1 MNIFYLDPHP
11 TVAAQQCCDK
21 HVVKMILE
29 SAQMLSTAHRVLDK
43 NDNELLYKEA
53 HKNHP
58 STKWV
63 RESHLNY
70 QWLYAHFVAL
80 GEEYTAR
87 YGKIHVSIAKLKNF
101 LKSST
106 QTYSSI
112 NYSQNHLNVCP
123 MYTNKKAQLV
133 LIAHI
138 IKVKRQI
145 LLLGKNLQLFLV
157 GGKILGLMIKKAL
170 TKCRKLVI
178 LYI

>member
-11 TVAAQQCCDK
+11 AVAAQQCCDK

-87 YGKIHVSIAKLKNF
+87 YGKTHMSITKLKSF
-101 LKSST
+101 LKSPPKRIP
-106 QTYSSI
+106 QTLFSEPPCCMLTEYKQS
-112 NYSQNHLNVCP
+112 NTVEAYRTYYRND
-123 MYTNKKAQLV
+123 KADFATWKEPSV
-133 LIAHI
+133 
-138 IKVKRQI
+138 
-145 LLLGKNLQLFLV
+145 
-157 GGKILGLMIKKAL
+157 
-170 TKCRKLVI
+170 TPSWW
-178 LYI
+178 

>member
-11 TVAAQQCCDK
+11 AAAARQCCDK

-29 SAQMLSTAHRVLDK
+29 SAQMLSTAHRVIDK
-43 NDNELLYKEA
+43 NNNELLYKEA

-87 YGKIHVSIAKLKNF
+87 YGKTHMSITKLKSF
-101 LKSST
+101 LKSPPKRIPQKLFSEPPCCMPSEYKQSNT
-106 QTYSSI
+106 VEAYRTYYRNDKADFATWKEPSAIPSWW
-112 NYSQNHLNVCP
+112 YKTLNKP
-123 MYTNKKAQLV
+123 
-133 LIAHI
+133 
-138 IKVKRQI
+138 
-145 LLLGKNLQLFLV
+145 
-157 GGKILGLMIKKAL
+157 
-170 TKCRKLVI
+170 
-178 LYI
+178 

>member
-11 TVAAQQCCDK
+11 AIAARQCCDK

-43 NDNELLYKEA
+43 NNNELLYKEA

-87 YGKIHVSIAKLKNF
+87 YGKVHMSIAKLKSF
-101 LKSST
+101 LKYPPKRIPLKLFSEPPQCMPDIYKQERSVDAYRAYYMGDKANFAT
-106 QTYSSI
+106 WKTPSVIPSWW
-112 NYSQNHLNVCP
+112 
-123 MYTNKKAQLV
+123 NKSLD
-133 LIAHI
+133 
-138 IKVKRQI
+138 
-145 LLLGKNLQLFLV
+145 
-157 GGKILGLMIKKAL
+157 
-170 TKCRKLVI
+170 KC
-178 LYI
+178 

>member
-11 TVAAQQCCDK
+11 ATAAQQCCDK

-63 RESHLNY
+63 REGVLNY

-87 YGKIHVSIAKLKNF
+87 YGKVHVSITKLKNF
-101 LKSST
+101 LKSPPKHIPNKLFSEPP
-106 QTYSSI
+106 QCMPDVYKQKSSVDAYRSYYKGEKADFATWKEPTVVPSWWE
-112 NYSQNHLNVCP
+112 NTWPYDKKSLDNV
-123 MYTNKKAQLV
+123 
-133 LIAHI
+133 
-138 IKVKRQI
+138 
-145 LLLGKNLQLFLV
+145 
-157 GGKILGLMIKKAL
+157 
-170 TKCRKLVI
+170 
-178 LYI
+178 

>member
-11 TVAAQQCCDK
+11 AVAARQCCDK

-43 NDNELLYKEA
+43 TDNELLYKEA

-63 RESHLNY
+63 RQSHLNY

-87 YGKIHVSIAKLKNF
+87 YGKVHMSIIKLKNF
-101 LKSST
+101 LKAPPKRIPQSLFTDPPQCMPDIYKKDCSVDAYRAYYIGDKANFAT
-106 QTYSSI
+106 WKSPSVMP
-112 NYSQNHLNVCP
+112 SWW
-123 MYTNKKAQLV
+123 NKSLD
-133 LIAHI
+133 
-138 IKVKRQI
+138 
-145 LLLGKNLQLFLV
+145 
-157 GGKILGLMIKKAL
+157 
-170 TKCRKLVI
+170 T
-178 LYI
+178 